1 MRTTP
6 TSAAPDAF
14 GNQGARSS
22 FALVLR
28 GNLNRAKQ
36 CQPFLGTITRP
47 SMRKPKQA
55 GEPALTVLGIGSR
68 QISSPFT
75 SSRRSRATDIEA
87 KVGAGPKESSREWL
101 SGGIPD
107 FDYPLR

>member
-1 MRTTP
+1 MPARQPWPLNKFAVEASALAANRHGLKEVVVRTTP

-36 CQPFLGTITRP
+36 CQPGN
-47 SMRKPKQA
+47 M
-55 GEPALTVLGIGSR
+55 G
-68 QISSPFT
+68 
-75 SSRRSRATDIEA
+75 
-87 KVGAGPKESSREWL
+87 
-101 SGGIPD
+101 
-107 FDYPLR
+107 